1 MSRGWTIQPES
12 CGSIQTRGDTKAQ
25 FRSLRPKKPKKM
37 TFRTA
42 TYAPGGSVLD
52 AGCVL
57 QNLTLAM
64 GIEWG

>member
-1 MSRGWTIQPES
+1 MRQHPNPWGYQSAIPLS
-12 CGSIQTRGDTKAQ
+12 P
-25 FRSLRPKKPKKM
+25 PKKTKKKM